1 MINTQKRMKEYI
13 SSNVIYVILFSI
25 ISILLFWK
33 CRYGYTY
40 LDEAFYPTI
49 AYRFIQGDAI
59 LNEEWSN
66 TQLSNLI
73 LIPVLK
79 CYIAI
84 RGNLDGIYL
93 TIRFLYTVCKIF
105 ISIFVYFKLRQFDEW
120 SAKAAS
126 LMFLVFAGYGMMVL
140 SYNSVA
146 SGGLLCA
153 LLFCINRESDC
164 SRKKI
169 VSYIFAGISLSIA
182 VLAQPYLAGI
192 YVLYA
197 FFMIGKRIACKN
209 KVEKTPELY
218 TERAFWGITLGIALS
233 IVPFLFYVFSKTDI
247 HSMMQTLPHIISG
260 DPAHPK
266 KSFYALTLAYLV
278 RITMDYNRNKYLLS
292 VYGVIFIYMV
302 IACLDKKRKSR
313 INYYVVIANILCLVL
328 MGTYICTANYINYII
343 WIPNVLA
350 FILYVL
356 EHDQH
361 MNDIFQ
367 TLWIPGMIYTYLE
380 YLASNTGFSGIS
392 SASCVAAVGSVVL
405 IGMLAKK
412 SNLVWRIPIKVLKG
426 FVVITTLIL
435 LYYRMTYVF
444 WEDGGMAS
452 LTKQIQFGPD
462 AGLIVAERQ
471 YNYYEDIYRDT
482 EEIRQMPS
490 ETKVVFLSDKSLW
503 LAGTQRCATYSPLCY
518 SITNTELLY
527 QYYEEHPEKKSDVIY
542 VDHTYGQEVAIQVA
556 DRLDMTIREKGTGW
570 FLEGKK

>member
-1 MINTQKRMKEYI
+1 MINRQKKNKEHI
-13 SSNVIYVILFSI
+13 SGKVIYMILFSV

-66 TQLSNLI
+66 TQLSNVI
-73 LIPVLK
+73 LIPILK

-93 TIRFLYTVCKIF
+93 AIRLLYTVCKIF
-105 ISIFVYFKLRQFDEW
+105 ISIFVYFKLRHFDEW

-126 LMFLVFAGYGMMVL
+126 LMFLIFAGYGMMVL

-153 LLFCINRESDC
+153 LLFCMNQKSDC

-182 VLAQPYLAGI
+182 VLAQPYLSGI
-192 YVLYA
+192 YVIYV
-197 FFMIGKRIACKN
+197 FFMIGKRIIRKS
-209 KVEKTPELY
+209 KTEKTLELY
-218 TERAFWGITLGIALS
+218 TEKAFWGITLGITLS
-233 IVPFLFYVFSKTDI
+233 IATFLLYVFSKIDI
-247 HSMMQTLPHIISG
+247 NSVIQTLPYIISG

-266 KSFYALTLAYLV
+266 KSLYEMTLAYFV
-278 RITMDYNRNKYLLS
+278 RIAMDYNRNKYLLS
-292 VYGVIFIYMV
+292 IYGLIFIYVV
-302 IACLDKKRKSR
+302 IVCLDKKRKSR
-313 INYYVVIANILCLVL
+313 INYYVVVASILCLVL
-328 MGTYICTANYINYII
+328 MGTYICTTNYINHII

-350 FILYVL
+350 FILYIL
-356 EHDQH
+356 CHDQN

-392 SASCVAAVGSVVL
+392 SASCVAAVGSVML

-412 SNLVWRIPIKVLKG
+412 TNLVQRIPIKVLKG
-426 FVVITTLIL
+426 FIVITTLIL

-452 LTKQIQFGPD
+452 LTQQIQFGPD
-462 AGLIVAERQ
+462 TGLIVAEQQ

-527 QYYEEHPEKKSDVIY
+527 QYYEEHPEKKADVIY
-542 VDHTYGQEVAIQVA
+542 VDKIYGQEVAIQVA